1 MRHNCLRF
9 PDKYI
14 YIYISVRDVED
25 AVPYK
30 SWKEHYEF
38 VECGKVQVRRGR
50 VTTPYRMGETK
61 VNTKIPSPSPGG
73 REAGRPTACLHTNIS
88 PKPKAR
94 YKPKKLVPDFYLI
107 LLVLYD

>member
-9 PDKYI
+9 PDK
-14 YIYISVRDVED
+14 YISVRDVED

-30 SWKEHYEF
+30 LWKEHYEF

-61 VNTKIPSPSPGG
+61 VNTKGNTAQFPPYGLST
-73 REAGRPTACLHTNIS
+73 APTAA
-88 PKPKAR
+88 AR
-94 YKPKKLVPDFYLI
+94 HLRCQNAR
-107 LLVLYD
+107 

>member
-1 MRHNCLRF
+1 MWHYLKRAIKF
-9 PDKYI
+9 MP
-14 YIYISVRDVED
+14 VRDVED